1 MHIINICI
9 LGSSVEHG
17 DHINNMSKFV
27 NIFSPISLRVSS
39 AKQNSIK
46 GNVIIEFMSKF
57 SWNILW
63 EWKEKYVNPE
73 APRSLMLP
81 VTALASAYKHGCT
94 WSGMALEKGWKQLCV
109 PKSQHSDY
117 RVFVIVHNRR
127 SPIKY
132 RETTLLQK
140 GHG

>member
-46 GNVIIEFMSKF
+46 GDVIIEFMSKF

-81 VTALASAYKHGCT
+81 LSLLRPLLTNMAAPDQEWPWKMAENNSVFPSHSRVTTKYLSSFIIDAL
-94 WSGMALEKGWKQLCV
+94 Q
-109 PKSQHSDY
+109 
-117 RVFVIVHNRR
+117 
-127 SPIKY
+127 
-132 RETTLLQK
+132 
-140 GHG
+140 